1 MGERM
6 AATKKFPDGRMRM
19 SSSSH
24 NQHDEENNPQTE
36 INTGLRKRPAH
47 TEETRNTDND
57 SSVEKRTNASLFD
70 CHICFDSPN
79 DPVVTPC
86 GHLYCWSCIYKWM
99 VAHPECPSCPLCK
112 SSIDKDKIIPIYGRN
127 EEDKVD
133 PRTKHVLDNNIPARP
148 SGHRTEIPPRPS
160 SSTTTGGTA
169 AYHLPHSPY
178 YGNPFYSGPFSSAV
192 HHSNFGPF
200 SVSAFG
206 PFPSLFGLQFTYP
219 PPPSSH
225 VSSQN
230 GASVAEGMTEE
241 QANQAFVSRLLLVM
255 GLLIIL
261 CLLFV

>member
-112 SSIDKDKIIPIYGRN
+112 SSIDKDKQKKSRKMFARFASQASRRTGRRMFSGESHEAEHAEITALWKKRTLIAIPLVGALALANVVIHFSHGHH
-127 EEDKVD
+127 EHEHDKPLFSYQKKLVKKYPWAAHD
-133 PRTKHVLDNNIPARP
+133 CNLFDYECKAHYYEKAAGK
-148 SGHRTEIPPRPS
+148 GH
-160 SSTTTGGTA
+160 
-169 AYHLPHSPY
+169 H
-178 YGNPFYSGPFSSAV
+178 
-192 HHSNFGPF
+192 
-200 SVSAFG
+200 
-206 PFPSLFGLQFTYP
+206 
-219 PPPSSH
+219 
-225 VSSQN
+225 
-230 GASVAEGMTEE
+230 
-241 QANQAFVSRLLLVM
+241 
-255 GLLIIL
+255 
-261 CLLFV
+261 